1 MLSTEQQN
9 IYDEIIKF
17 IDGNENMLLL
27 NASAGTGKT
36 YLISYLVNTLSSK
49 KICISTPTHKSK
61 QVVISKL
68 NEFGEI
74 KQDIETIHK
83 LLLYSGSI
91 DEYGNKVFTQNKNI
105 KINWKY
111 DLIIIDEC
119 SMLSKNICNDIFKEI
134 NNNIKTKILFCGD
147 SSQLNPIGEVVSD
160 IFTKNIREL
169 KLDTIIR
176 AKNFDIMNFS
186 KIHRLWQ
193 LNDKNIPMIGEHIS
207 DNIIL
212 FCDETLWLNDF
223 IKLLK
228 KGNTQNII
236 LCWTNKQCNY
246 YNSYIRKKIF
256 NKTILEKYEIGE
268 YLIFNGF
275 HKICDNNEIIKFYQ
289 LDF

>member
-1 MLSTEQQN
+1 MLSIEQQEA
-9 IYDEIIKF
+9 YDDIIKF
-17 IDGNENMLLL
+17 IDGNEKMLLL

-36 YLISYLVNTLSSK
+36 YLISYLVNSLSTK
-49 KICISTPTHKSK
+49 KICVATPTHKSK

-83 LLLYSGSI
+83 ILSYSGSI
-91 DEYGNKVFTQNKNI
+91 DEYGNKVFKQNKYI

-119 SMLSKNICNDIFKEI
+119 SMLSKNICDDIFKEI

-147 SSQLNPIGEVVSD
+147 SAQLNPIGEMVSD

-169 KLDTIIR
+169 KLNTIIR

-193 LNDKNIPMIGEHIS
+193 LDDKNIPMISEHI
-207 DNIIL
+207 
-212 FCDETLWLNDF
+212 
-223 IKLLK
+223 
-228 KGNTQNII
+228 
-236 LCWTNKQCNY
+236 
-246 YNSYIRKKIF
+246 
-256 NKTILEKYEIGE
+256 
-268 YLIFNGF
+268 
-275 HKICDNNEIIKFYQ
+275 
-289 LDF
+289 